1 MKTSRLLIGAAAFAA
16 GFATL
21 PAAAAPVTVS
31 IAGGSWTMG
40 SGWAAACASSGCD
53 AAGEYLNLS
62 WSVAAGLAGTSFEL
76 NGEGESRTVLFG
88 WGQLAEEDGNIGGLE
103 IDGLDLSAW
112 LNLTSPL
119 GANPES
125 EALVT
130 AHVGPLKDNGN
141 NVDLQA
147 SFDPVLIG
155 LAGGGELRLDF
166 SPLSWNCQGKDACVY
181 DPGKPQGTQSVFA
194 TFTLTRVSEQSVEQA
209 VPTAIPEPS
218 VLALLGIGLV
228 GMGFRRSRT

>member
-1 MKTSRLLIGAAAFAA
+1 MITSRLLVGAALVA
-16 GFATL
+16 GCTAI
-21 PAAAAPVTVS
+21 PAVAAPVTVS
-31 IAGGSWTMG
+31 IAGGSWTTDV
-40 SGWAAACASSGCD
+40 GWGAACAASGCD
-53 AAGEYLNLS
+53 ASGEYLNLS
-62 WSVAAGLAGTSFEL
+62 WSVAPELAGTSFQL
-76 NGEGESRTVLFG
+76 NGVGESQTVRFG
-88 WGQLAEEDGNIGGLE
+88 WGLLAEEDGNIGGGE
-103 IDGLDLSAW
+103 IDDLDLSAW

-125 EALVT
+125 SALVT
-130 AHVGPLKDNGN
+130 ASIGPLKDNGN

-228 GMGFRRSRT
+228 GIGFRRSRV